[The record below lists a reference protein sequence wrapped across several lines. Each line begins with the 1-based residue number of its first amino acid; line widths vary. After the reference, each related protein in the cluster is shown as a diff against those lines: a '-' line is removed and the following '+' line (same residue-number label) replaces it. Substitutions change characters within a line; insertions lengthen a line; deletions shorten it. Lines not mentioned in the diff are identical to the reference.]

1 MKLPHF
7 ELEELKRLKE
17 ENFKQRLEFI
27 DWHTN
32 WLKKSSNK
40 KWSSQQKNL
49 INILSVNPASANN

>member
-49 INILSVNPASANN
+49 IN